1 MNTSMNSSDSI
12 RILVEENRRLVGSI
26 VNRFL
31 CQFGLNRD
39 HAFAED
45 LEKDLFE
52 EGVRGLLRA
61 AETFDPARAKFST
74 YAVWWIRKYVRDMA
88 VDVASR
94 RRKTVSLDAP
104 VGDDK
109 DGDRL
114 IDRISDDLASEDVSS
129 DVFDNVARRDE
140 CDRAARLLSR
150 LPDRDRRIVEL
161 RLGLHGAQE
170 HTLREISD
178 KMGISA
184 QRVDIL
190 YKKALGDL
198 RRQMAA

>member
-1 MNTSMNSSDSI
+1 MNTTMHAYTTIST
-12 RILVEENRRLVGSI
+12 LVEKNRGLVGTI
-26 VNRFL
+26 VKQFL
-31 CQFGLNRD
+31 SQYGLDKDGSRT
-39 HAFAED
+39 
-45 LEKDLFE
+45 KDLSDELFN
-52 EGVRGLLRA
+52 EGVRGLMRA

-74 YAVWWIRKYVRDMA
+74 YAVWWIRKFVRDMA

-104 VGDDK
+104 VGDDE